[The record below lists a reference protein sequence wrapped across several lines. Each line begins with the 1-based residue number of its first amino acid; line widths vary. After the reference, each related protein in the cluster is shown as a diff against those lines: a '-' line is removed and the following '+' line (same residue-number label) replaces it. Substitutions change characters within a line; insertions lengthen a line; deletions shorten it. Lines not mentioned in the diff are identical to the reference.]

1 MAYRKRS
8 ALVAGAITGVRF
20 AVKSYEPSLMP
31 RSAIDQGI
39 ITGGSFLTGFLTG
52 TVSGR
57 IIGILPFFGSSSG
70 LRLAGLA
77 TAGIR
82 SAQMLRT
89 QLEPEDAPHSEIAG
103 WVEMGGEVVGSLA
116 VSGLAEGTN
125 VPAARLTTVAA
136 LSLGSAADVQS
147 AFSHRE
153 DSPDA
158 QYILTSIGVAA
169 GLNAAIAGLAGLV
182 YLGTRLPRRFTSSRG
197 AGLVLSVIGGAAALG
212 TIAVVVRIAGSK
224 VIRSIEASN
233 AQTEF
238 AYATSPDAPSVSGST
253 FSLAKY
259 DTLGLQG
266 RRLVSEVTPTD
277 AFVNIMGDAPSSD
290 PVRVFVGMESA
301 DSQDDR
307 VELAIQE
314 LRRAG
319 GFDKSLIIAASPAGT
334 GYVNYIAIEAAELMS
349 RGDVATIAIQYGG
362 LPSMLSMNR
371 IEEAT
376 SLYAQLLTR
385 LRDEIDR
392 LGRDIKLVA
401 YGESLG
407 ALTSQDGVTLA
418 SNGDGLIVDAALWV
432 GTPRGSALFE
442 DLTGPGGVAVYDNF
456 DDYLDSADSVG
467 PGPRITFVN
476 HDNDP
481 VTKFGPQDACSMP
494 AWLEPVDRGRGTN
507 AYQRWLPGISFWQGL
522 IDTKNAA
529 TVVPGEF
536 YSTGHDYRA
545 DLAEFVRLA
554 YGLSDVTDE
563 QMERIEARL
572 RTSEI
577 RRSDA
582 IAQGR
587 LSDARDQTPDTR

>member
-31 RSAIDQGI
+31 RSAIDQGL

-57 IIGILPFFGSSSG
+57 IVGILPFFGSSSG

-82 SAQMLRT
+82 SAQMLRA
-89 QLEPEDAPHSEIAG
+89 QLDPEDAPHSETAG
-103 WVEMGGEVVGSLA
+103 WVEIGGEVVGSLA
-116 VSGLAEGTN
+116 LSGLADGTS
-125 VPAARLTTVAA
+125 VPAAKLTTVAA
-136 LSLGSAADVQS
+136 LAMGSAADVQS

-169 GLNAAIAGLAGLV
+169 GLNAAVAGLAGVV
-182 YLGTRLPRRFTSSRG
+182 YLAAKLPRKLTASRG
-197 AGLVLSVIGGAAALG
+197 TGMVLSVIGVTATIGALALAGRFVGATVLRRLEAA
-212 TIAVVVRIAGSK
+212 
-224 VIRSIEASN
+224 N
-233 AQTEF
+233 AQTEI
-238 AYATSPDAPSVSGST
+238 AYASSPEASSVSGSM

-259 DTLGLQG
+259 NTLGLQG
-266 RRLVSEVTPTD
+266 RRLVSEVTSIDT
-277 AFVNIMGDAPSSD
+277 FVEVMGGPPSSD
-290 PVRVFVGMESA
+290 PVRVFVGMDSA
-301 DSQDDR
+301 TSQDDR

-349 RGDVATIAIQYGG
+349 QGDVATIAIQYGG
-362 LPSMLSMNR
+362 LPSMLSMNK

-392 LGRDIKLVA
+392 LGRNTKLVA

-407 ALTSQDGVTLA
+407 ALTSQEGVTLA
-418 SNGDGLIVDAALWV
+418 SSGDGLIVDAALWV
-432 GTPRGSALFE
+432 GTPQGSPLFE
-442 DLTGPGGVAVYDNF
+442 ELTEHGDIAVYDSY
-456 DDYLDSADSVG
+456 DGYLDSADSAG

-481 VTKFGPQDACSMP
+481 VTKFSPQDAYTMP
-494 AWLEPVDRGRGTN
+494 EWLEPVDRGRGTN

-545 DLAEFVRLA
+545 DLAAFVGLA
-554 YGLSDVTDE
+554 YGLSGVTDE

-572 RTSEI
+572 RASEVT
-577 RRSDA
+577 RSHA
-582 IAQGR
+582 IAEGR
-587 LSDARDQTPDTR
+587 IEER

>member
-8 ALVAGAITGVRF
+8 ALVAGTITGVRF

-31 RSAIDQGI
+31 RSAVDQGI

-52 TVSGR
+52 AVSGR

-82 SAQMLRT
+82 SAQMLRS
-89 QLEPEDAPHSEIAG
+89 QLDPEDVPHSETAG

-116 VSGLAEGTN
+116 LSGLAEGTN
-125 VPAARLTTVAA
+125 VPAAKLTTIAA
-136 LSLGSAADVQS
+136 LALGSAADVQS
-147 AFSHRE
+147 AFSHRD

-169 GLNAAIAGLAGLV
+169 GLNAAVAGLAGIV
-182 YLGTRLPRRFTSSRG
+182 YLGALLPRRFTVSRT
-197 AGLVLSVIGGAAALG
+197 AGLALSIIGGAA
-212 TIAVVVRIAGSK
+212 TIGAVAVAARIAGSK
-224 VIRSIEASN
+224 VIGRIEASN
-233 AQTEF
+233 AETEI
-238 AYATSPDAPSVSGST
+238 AYATSPEAPSVSGST

-259 DTLGLQG
+259 ETLGLQG
-266 RRLVSEVTPTD
+266 RRLVSEVTPHD
-277 AFVNIMGDAPSSD
+277 AFVDVMGEAPVSD
-290 PVRVFVGMESA
+290 PVRVFVGMDSA
-301 DSQDDR
+301 GSQDDL

-319 GFDKSLIIAASPAGT
+319 GFDKPLIIAASPAGT

-376 SLYAQLLTR
+376 SLYAQLLAR

-418 SNGDGLIVDAALWV
+418 SNDDGLIVDAALWV
-432 GTPRGSALFE
+432 GTPHGSALFE
-442 DLTGPGGVAVYDNF
+442 DQTGSGGVAVYDCF
-456 DDYLDSADSVG
+456 DDYLDSADSAES
-467 PGPRITFVN
+467 GPRVAFLN

-481 VTKFGPQDACSMP
+481 VTKFTPQDACSMP
-494 AWLEPVDRGRGTN
+494 VWLEPVDRGRGTN
-507 AYQRWLPGISFWQGL
+507 PYQRWLPGISFWQGL

-572 RTSEI
+572 RDSEI

-582 IAQGR
+582 IAEGR
-587 LSDARDQTPDTR
+587 VQKG

>member
-31 RSAIDQGI
+31 RSAIDQGL

-52 TVSGR
+52 AVSGR

-82 SAQMLRT
+82 SAQMLRA
-89 QLEPEDAPHSEIAG
+89 QLDPEDAPHSETAG

-116 VSGLAEGTN
+116 LSGLAEGTN
-125 VPAARLTTVAA
+125 VPAGKLTTLAA

-158 QYILTSIGVAA
+158 EYILTSLGVAA
-169 GLNAAIAGLAGLV
+169 GLNAAVAGLAGIV
-182 YLGTRLPRRFTSSRG
+182 YLGARLPRKLTSSRG
-197 AGLVLSVIGGAAALG
+197 TGLVLSVIGVTATVGALALAGRFIGSTVLRRLEAA
-212 TIAVVVRIAGSK
+212 
-224 VIRSIEASN
+224 N
-233 AQTEF
+233 AQTEI
-238 AYATSPDAPSVSGST
+238 AYATPPDVSSVSGST

-259 DTLGLQG
+259 TTLGLQG
-266 RRLVSEVTPTD
+266 RRLVSEVTPAGT
-277 AFVNIMGDAPSSD
+277 FVDIVGDAPSSD
-290 PVRVFVGMESA
+290 PVRVFVGVESA
-301 DSQDDR
+301 DSRDDR

-319 GFDKSLIIAASPAGT
+319 GFDKSLIVAASPAGT
-334 GYVNYIAIEAAELMS
+334 GYVNYIAIEAAELVS
-349 RGDVATIAIQYGG
+349 KGDVATIAIQYGG
-362 LPSMLSMNR
+362 LPSMLSMGR

-385 LRDEIDR
+385 LREEIDR
-392 LGRDIKLVA
+392 LDRDIKLVA

-418 SNGDGLIVDAALWV
+418 SDGGDPIVDAALWV

-442 DLTGPGGVAVYDNF
+442 ELTGQGGVAVYDSF
-456 DDYLDSADSVG
+456 DDYLDSADSAG
-467 PGPRITFVN
+467 PGPRIIFVN

-494 AWLEPVDRGRGTN
+494 EWLEPVDRGRGTN

-529 TVVPGEF
+529 TVIPGEF

-554 YGLSDVTDE
+554 YGLSDVTED
-563 QMERIEARL
+563 QMERIEAQL
-572 RTSEI
+572 RASEI
-577 RRSDA
+577 RRSEA
-582 IAQGR
+582 IARGR
-587 LSDARDQTPDTR
+587 IQEGG

>member
-1 MAYRKRS
+1 MAYRKRP
-8 ALVAGAITGVRF
+8 ALVAASITGVRF
-20 AVKSYEPSLMP
+20 AAKSYEPSLMP

-52 TVSGR
+52 AISGR
-57 IIGILPFFGSSSG
+57 IVGILPFFGSSSG

-82 SAQMLRT
+82 AAQMLRA
-89 QLEPEDAPHSEIAG
+89 QLDPEDAPHSETAG

-116 VSGLAEGTN
+116 LSGLAEGTN
-125 VPAARLTTVAA
+125 VPAAKLTTVAA
-136 LSLGSAADVQS
+136 MAMGSAADVQS

-169 GLNAAIAGLAGLV
+169 GLNAAITGLAGVV
-182 YLGTRLPRRFTSSRG
+182 YLAARIPRHSAASRRS
-197 AGLVLSVIGGAAALG
+197 GLALSVVGTAAALG
-212 TIAVVVRIAGSK
+212 ALAVAGRVVGSK
-224 VIRSIEASN
+224 VVRGIEASN
-233 AQTEF
+233 AQTEV
-238 AYATSPDAPSVSGST
+238 AYASVPESPSVSGSK
-253 FSLAKY
+253 FSLAKF

-266 RRLVSEVTPTD
+266 RRLVSEVTPYD
-277 AFVNIMGDAPSSD
+277 AFVEVMGEPPSSD

-301 DSQDDR
+301 ESLDDR

-314 LRRAG
+314 LKRAG
-319 GFDKSLIIAASPAGT
+319 GFDKSMIIAASPAGT
-334 GYVNYIAIEAAELMS
+334 GYVNYIAVEAAELMS
-349 RGDVATIAIQYGG
+349 GGDVATIAIQYGG
-362 LPSMLSMNR
+362 LPSMLSMSR
-371 IEEAT
+371 VAEAT
-376 SLYAQLLTR
+376 ALYAQVLTQ

-407 ALTSQDGVTLA
+407 ALTSQDGVKLA
-418 SNGDGLIVDAALWV
+418 SGDDGLIVDAALWV
-432 GTPRGSALFE
+432 GTPNGSALFE
-442 DLTGPGGVAVYDNF
+442 DLVHTGNVAVYDCF
-456 DDYLDSADSVG
+456 DAYLDTADPVG
-467 PGPRITFVN
+467 PGPRVTFVN

-481 VTKFGPQDACSMP
+481 VTKFTPQDAYSMP
-494 AWLEPVDRGRGTN
+494 PWLKPVDRGRGTN
-507 AYQRWLPGISFWQGL
+507 PYQRWLPGIAFWQGL

-545 DLAEFVRLA
+545 DLAEFVRLS
-554 YGLSDVTDE
+554 YGLSEVTDE
-563 QMERIEARL
+563 QMERIEERL

-577 RRSDA
+577 RRSEA
-582 IAQGR
+582 IEQGR
-587 LSDARDQTPDTR
+587 VSDA

>member
-31 RSAIDQGI
+31 RSAVDQGI
-39 ITGGSFLTGFLTG
+39 ITGGSFLTGFVTG

-57 IIGILPFFGSSSG
+57 VIGVLPFFGSSSG

-82 SAQMLRT
+82 SAQMLRA
-89 QLEPEDAPHSEIAG
+89 QLDPEDAPHTETAG
-103 WVEMGGEVVGSLA
+103 WVEMGGETAGSLA
-116 VSGLAEGTN
+116 LSGLAEGSTM
-125 VPAARLTTVAA
+125 PAGKLTTIAA
-136 LSLGSAADVQS
+136 IVLGSAADVQS
-147 AFSHRE
+147 AYSHRD

-158 QYILTSIGVAA
+158 EYVLTSIGVAA
-169 GLNAAIAGLAGLV
+169 GLNAAVAGLAGII
-182 YLGTRLPRRFTSSRG
+182 YLGARLPRRFTSSRSTG
-197 AGLVLSVIGGAAALG
+197 VVLSLIGGAATAAIIGAGL
-212 TIAVVVRIAGSK
+212 RIAGTK

-233 AQTEF
+233 AQTER
-238 AYATSPDAPSVSGST
+238 AYRNAPDSPTVSGST

-266 RRLVSEVTPTD
+266 RRLVSEVTPDD
-277 AFVNIMGDAPSSD
+277 AFVEVMGARAPAA
-290 PVRVFVGMESA
+290 PVRVFVGVDSA
-301 DSQDDR
+301 DTQDDR

-334 GYVNYIAIEAAELMS
+334 GYVNYIAIEAAELMTM
-349 RGDVATIAIQYGG
+349 GDVATIAVQYGG
-362 LPSMLSMNR
+362 LPSMLSMGR
-371 IEEAT
+371 VAEAST
-376 SLYAQLLTR
+376 LYAQLLTR

-392 LGRDIKLVA
+392 LGRDITLVA

-407 ALTSQDGVTLA
+407 ALTSQNGVTLA
-418 SNGDGLIVDAALWV
+418 STGDDLVVDGGLWV
-432 GTPRGSALFE
+432 GTPNGSAFFE
-442 DLTGPGGVAVYDNF
+442 QLTSDGDVAVYDNF
-456 DDYLDSADSVG
+456 DRYLDAADSG
-467 PGPRITFVN
+467 EQGPRITFLN

-481 VTKFGPQDACSMP
+481 VTKFTPQDAWRMP
-494 AWLEPVDRGRGTN
+494 GWLQAVDRGRGTN
-507 AYQRWLPGISFWQGL
+507 PYQRWLPGIAFWQGL

-529 TVVPGEF
+529 TVVPGDF

-572 RTSEI
+572 RDSEV
-577 RRSDA
+577 RRAEA
-582 IAQGR
+582 IEQGR
-587 LSDARDQTPDTR
+587 VDES